1 VYRDQAQVDATP
13 HLPGTKAGDLIYED
27 VNGDGEIDS
36 RDRIRINQTNV
47 PEIVFGF
54 AANLAYKGFD
64 LALFFQGQENARQY
78 FGGCFPVMSHTFGN
92 FLDWRARDS
101 WAVDNVDATM
111 PRGSTALWT
120 TSTNSSY
127 ASTHWMKNA
136 GFLRLKN
143 VELGYHLPAVICQS
157 FGAQDLRVSVSGSNL
172 FMVYD
177 HMKDMGFDP
186 ETHDFW
192 YYPLQRVFNFGV
204 NLTF

>member
-1 VYRDQAQVDATP
+1 
-13 HLPGTKAGDLIYED
+13 
-27 VNGDGEIDS
+27 
-36 RDRIRINQTNV
+36 
-47 PEIVFGF
+47 
-54 AANLAYKGFD
+54 
-64 LALFFQGQENARQY
+64 
-78 FGGCFPVMSHTFGN
+78 MSHTFGN

-101 WAVDNVDATM
+101 WAVDNIDATM

-143 VELGYHLPAVICQS
+143 LELGYNLPAPICKS
-157 FGAQDLRVSVSGSNL
+157 FGAQGLRVSVSGSNL
-172 FMVYD
+172 LILYD

-192 YYPLQRVFNFGV
+192 YYPLQRVLNFGV